1 MWLADDWTNFTH
13 NEKQS
18 NNSTNSCNNKAIL
31 LKGRALD
38 HLILRPKFGPIP
50 NAKKYGVFSQ
60 FQTKNSQFVESGGG
74 GGVLHLY
81 FI

>member
-1 MWLADDWTNFTH
+1 MWLAEDWTNFTH

-38 HLILRPKFGPIP
+38 HPILGLKFGPIP
-50 NAKKYGVFSQ
+50 NAKKDVFSPIPDKK
-60 FQTKNSQFVESGGG
+60 FPICGGWGWG
-74 GGVLHLY
+74 GGVLNLY